1 MLVCQLGRDPS
12 AWSSVRETNLVQ
24 ESLLCSLLRAFGPP
38 RMRFPFYIAVME
50 VLAGLPLSLFRPLR
64 WLSVDWT
71 DILTAITS
79 GNDEE
84 KQ

>member
-1 MLVCQLGRDPS
+1 
-12 AWSSVRETNLVQ
+12 
-24 ESLLCSLLRAFGPP
+24 
-38 RMRFPFYIAVME
+38 ME